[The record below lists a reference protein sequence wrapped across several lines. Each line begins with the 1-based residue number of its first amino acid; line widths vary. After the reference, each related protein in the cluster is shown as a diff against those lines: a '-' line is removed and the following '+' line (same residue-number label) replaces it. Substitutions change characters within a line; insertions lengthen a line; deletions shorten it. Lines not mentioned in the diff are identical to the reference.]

1 MTRKTTEPPEEEHVK
16 KLEEFAQTRPN
27 QLDFFEMLGIEN
39 KSYSRTIELYDFI
52 PKYFWGKAE
61 REKMQK
67 SNREVLPSLEREF
80 ECRGKKYT
88 VKIKAASL
96 DDKDGV
102 ERDYYPGP
110 REEAVEDALRKIA
123 CEERRS
129 TFLDDR
135 AGVVFT
141 LHELQQELKRTG
153 HSYSKDQIKEA
164 LQICKRTNLIV
175 ISADGTSIL
184 ESNIFETL
192 GLATFEDWKTKG
204 SNAKCFVRFNAL
216 VTRAIQQFDIRRFN
230 YEKAWAYKSV
240 IARQLH
246 KRLSHHYTQASGN
259 NNYSIKLT
267 TLIRDFGLA
276 RCPQLRDNLKK
287 VRDALEEMKEK
298 GVLDKYQIE
307 PVVDAKR
314 HNKLEDAAITLWTTY
329 EFDMEAIE
337 SNRERKAKPLSSPSG
352 YFPRR

>member
-16 KLEEFAQTRPN
+16 KLEEFTQTRPN
-27 QLDFFEMLGIEN
+27 QLDFFELLGIEN
-39 KSYSRTIELYDFI
+39 KPYSRTIELYDFI
-52 PKYFWGKAE
+52 PKYHWGKAE
-61 REKMQK
+61 REKMLK
-67 SNREVLPSLEREF
+67 STKEVLPNLEREF
-80 ECRGKKYT
+80 ECRGKKYSLMLT
-88 VKIKAASL
+88 PASIKG
-96 DDKDGV
+96 KDGIT
-102 ERDYYPGP
+102 RDYYPGP

-175 ISADGTSIL
+175 MSADGASVL

-267 TLIRDFGLA
+267 TLIRDFGLTRYA
-276 RCPQLRDNLKK
+276 ELTKNLRDVKK
-287 VRDALEEMKEK
+287 ALEEMKEK
-298 GVLDKYQIE
+298 DVLDKYQIE
-307 PVVDAKR
+307 PIVDAKR
-314 HNKLEDAAITLWTTY
+314 HNKLEDASITLWTTY
-329 EFDMEAIE
+329 DFDMEAIE
-337 SNRERKAKPLSSPSG
+337 SNRERKGKPLSSSSG
-352 YFPRR
+352 NFARR

>member
-1 MTRKTTEPPEEEHVK
+1 MTRKTAEPPEEEHVK

-27 QLDFFEMLGIEN
+27 QLDFFELLGIEN
-39 KSYSRTIELYDFI
+39 KPYSRTIELYDFI
-52 PKYFWGKAE
+52 PKYFWGKVE
-61 REKMQK
+61 RI
-67 SNREVLPSLEREF
+67 NGRFLDSLDREF

-88 VKIKAASL
+88 VRIKPASI
-96 DDKDGV
+96 DSKDGI
-102 ERDYYPGP
+102 EKYFYPGP

-175 ISADGTSIL
+175 MSADGASVL

-216 VTRAIQQFDIRRFN
+216 VTNAIRQFDIRRFN
-230 YEKAWAYKSV
+230 YEKAWSYKSV

-267 TLIRDFGLA
+267 TLIRDFGLK
-276 RCPQLRDNLKK
+276 RYPQLRDNLKELK
-287 VRDALEEMKEK
+287 NALEEMAEK

-307 PVVDAKR
+307 PIVDAKR
-314 HNKLEDAAITLWTTY
+314 HNKLEDATITLWTTY
-329 EFDMEAIE
+329 EFDMEVME
-337 SNRERKAKPLSSPSG
+337 SNRERKNTNLPSPKG
-352 YFPRR
+352 YYPRR

>member
-1 MTRKTTEPPEEEHVK
+1 MTRKTTESHDEEHVK
-16 KLEEFAQTRPN
+16 QLEEFTQTRPN
-27 QLDFFEMLGIEN
+27 QLDFFELLGVEN
-39 KSYSRTIELYDFI
+39 KPYSRTIELYDFI
-52 PKYFWGKAE
+52 PKYVWGKVE
-61 REKMQK
+61 RINGVFLKT
-67 SNREVLPSLEREF
+67 LEREF

-88 VKIKAASL
+88 VKIKPASI
-96 DDKDGV
+96 DGKDGV
-102 ERDYYPGP
+102 EKYFYPGQ
-110 REEAVEDALRKIA
+110 REEAVEDALRKLA
-123 CEERRS
+123 VEGRGK
-129 TFLDDR
+129 FLDDH
-135 AGVVFT
+135 VSVIFT

-153 HSYSKDQIKEA
+153 HSYNKDEIKEA

-175 ISADGTSIL
+175 TSEDGAAVL

-246 KRLSHHYTQASGN
+246 KRLSHHYTQSGRT
-259 NNYSIKLT
+259 NNYSIHLT
-267 TLIRDFGLA
+267 TLIRDFGLT
-276 RCPQLRDNLKK
+276 RHSQLRDNLRKTQ
-287 VRDALEEMKEK
+287 DALEEMKEK

-307 PVVDAKR
+307 PIVDAGR
-314 HNKLEDAAITLWTTY
+314 HNKLENARITLWTTY

-337 SNRERKAKPLSSPSG
+337 SNREKKGKPLSPSSG